1 MLKRVKQ
8 QDSLLWNCD
17 SSLIVLTPDK
27 PNKLKSLEEST
38 DTGLA
43 SPGSPVDYE
52 GLIVGTVGIR
62 IGKDW

>member
-17 SSLIVLTPDK
+17 SRQAKQAQVS
-27 PNKLKSLEEST
+27 EEST